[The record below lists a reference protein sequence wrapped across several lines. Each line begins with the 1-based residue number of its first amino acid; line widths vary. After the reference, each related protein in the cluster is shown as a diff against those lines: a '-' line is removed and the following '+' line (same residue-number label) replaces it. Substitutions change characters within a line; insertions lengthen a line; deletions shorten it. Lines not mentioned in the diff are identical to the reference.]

1 MALIG
6 GNRAR
11 KGPPVAG
18 SFSKMGLFCL
28 RALCFSAHD
37 SFTAAMEA
45 FSEHPPRPVPDEPDA
60 VEKSPC
66 GRFIRFEQI
75 LGRGAFKD
83 VYRGFDRLTGVDVAW
98 NQICLGDDDD
108 DKTLKNSPEI
118 QARLCAEAVLLNS
131 LSHTNVMRC
140 YAYWVDYPNKT
151 VNLITELF
159 SSGSLRRYMK
169 KLGGLDLQTIKNW
182 GRQILEGLHYLHAQT
197 PCIIHRDLKCDNI
210 FIDIASG
217 KVKIGDFGLATKMES
232 APATVLAGTPEFM
245 APEYYDEEYNE
256 LVDVYAFGLC
266 LMEMMTLEYPYCEC
280 TNPAQIFKKVSNG
293 VKPAGLERVK
303 DFEVRRVIDRCLLP
317 ASLRPS
323 AFELLKDPF
332 FSFEENS
339 MEIVQNIG
347 AGSFGHEE
355 EQSMGIKSWCEDASI
370 VSGISM
376 LYNSICLSGGG
387 GGQGYN
393 GKLGNSDVSMN
404 SRITFASSSGD
415 VSKDFTF
422 V

>member
-11 KGPPVAG
+11 KEPPVAG
-18 SFSKMGLFCL
+18 SLSKMDLFCI
-28 RALCFSAHD
+28 RALCSSVHD

-45 FSEHPPRPVPDEPDA
+45 FSEHP
-60 VEKSPC
+60 
-66 GRFIRFEQI
+66 I

-83 VYRGFDRLTGVDVAW
+83 VYRGFDLLTGVDIAW
-98 NQICLGDDDD
+98 NQICLSDD

-140 YAYWVDYPNKT
+140 YSYWVDYPNKT

-159 SSGSLRRYMK
+159 SSGSLKRYMK

-182 GRQILEGLHYLHAQT
+182 GRQILESLHYLHTQT

-210 FIDIASG
+210 FIDITTSV

-293 VKPAGLERVK
+293 VKPAGLERVN

-332 FSFEENS
+332 FSFEEDS
-339 MEIVQNIG
+339 MEIVQNIE
-347 AGSFGHEE
+347 AGSFGHKE
-355 EQSMGIKSWCEDASI
+355 EQSMGIKSWCEDGSI

-376 LYNSICLSGGG
+376 LYNSICLSGSG

-393 GKLGNSDVSMN
+393 GKLGSSDVSMN

-415 VSKDFTF
+415 VSKDFAF